1 MSDVSQGPGWWLAS
15 DGKWYPPE
23 QSAGPAPQNPAPQSS
38 PVSGTT
44 GPTAIPSIDPSEP
57 PAAPGQGLPP
67 TMPGYGPPNGAPG
80 YGPPPA
86 VPGYGPPPA
95 PPGYGPPP
103 ASPGFGYGYGY
114 PSGYPPYSYSYA
126 EIPKTNGLAVASLVC
141 SFFFWIYGIG
151 ALLAIVFG
159 FIARSQIK
167 HSGGMQRGRGMALAG
182 IIIGFAGLVITAVV
196 ITIVV
201 VAVHRHCHDTGN
213 CTFNTR

>member
-1 MSDVSQGPGWWLAS
+1 
-15 DGKWYPPE
+15 
-23 QSAGPAPQNPAPQSS
+23 
-38 PVSGTT
+38 
-44 GPTAIPSIDPSEP
+44 
-57 PAAPGQGLPP
+57 
-67 TMPGYGPPNGAPG
+67 MPGYGPLSGAPG

-86 VPGYGPPPA
+86 VPGYG
-95 PPGYGPPP
+95 
-103 ASPGFGYGYGY
+103 YGYG
-114 PSGYPPYSYSYA
+114 SGYPPYSYPYA

-196 ITIVV
+196 VTIVV
-201 VAVHRHCHDTGN
+201 VAVHRHCHNTGD
-213 CTFNTR
+213 CTLNTTGA